1 MHRHLENVSFA
12 DAEAEA
18 VAARRYYGVGLG
30 AVGQGARSELSSI
43 LDGLGTLSAGEWP
56 DVGRT
61 AGRWE
66 TATRAFLR
74 SIDWRR
80 GLLGLGIAATLVWL
94 VSAGALLQVEIRR
107 DVSTLM
113 SAEFRLDT
121 DPALLAQ
128 LNVPGPS
135 ANGMIYQFERIYQFE
150 PEYAVRM
157 AAQGN
162 LIRVAGVLFLP
173 PLLVFA
179 IGCAGLWTWKGIP
192 S

>member
-1 MHRHLENVSFA
+1 MHRDLENVSFT

-18 VAARRYYGVGLG
+18 VAARRYYGVGLA

-43 LDGLGTLSAGEWP
+43 LDGLATLSAGEWP
-56 DVGRT
+56 DVGRA

-66 TATRAFLR
+66 IATRAFLR

-80 GLLGLGIAATLVWL
+80 GILGLGIAATFVWL
-94 VSAGALLQVEIRR
+94 VSAGALLQVELRR
-107 DVSTLM
+107 DVSTLL
-113 SAEFRLDT
+113 SAEFHLDT

-128 LNVPGPS
+128 LNAPDPG

-150 PEYAVRM
+150 PEYAART
-157 AAQGN
+157 AAQEN
-162 LIRVAGVLFLP
+162 LIRVAGILFLP
-173 PLLVFA
+173 PLLIFA
-179 IGCAGLWTWKGIP
+179 IGCAGLWTWRGIP

>member
-1 MHRHLENVSFA
+1 MHRDPENVSFNYA
-12 DAEAEA
+12 DAEA

-43 LDGLGTLSAGEWP
+43 LEGLATFSVGEWP
-56 DVGRT
+56 DVGRAT
-61 AGRWE
+61 NRWE
-66 TATRAFLR
+66 KATGAFLL

-80 GLLGLGIAATLVWL
+80 GLLGLWIAVSFVWL
-94 VSAGALLQVEIRR
+94 VSAGALLQEEIRR

-113 SAEFRLDT
+113 SAELRLDT
-121 DPALLAQ
+121 DPARLAQ
-128 LNVPGPS
+128 LNALGPGS
-135 ANGMIYQFERIYQFE
+135 NGMIYQFESIYQFE
-150 PEYAVRM
+150 PEYAARA

-162 LIRVAGVLFLP
+162 LIHAASVLFLP

-179 IGCAGLWTWKGIP
+179 IGCAGLWTWRGIR